1 MKKAPAKMKKKS
13 MAKMVKAPDSRVT
26 TKKKGTSRSIGPQES
41 SKSIDAKRAKVR
53 KLSGTFSKAEEKAVG
68 DLQKAKSFVK
78 MKKSPAK
85 MAKKSPAKKP
95 LVGKQ
100 KNLPEELKKKILASP
115 AQMKKSAMKM
125 KKQSMA
131 MMKKS
136 AAMMKKASAMKMKMK
151 SAAKMKKK

>member
-1 MKKAPAKMKKKS
+1 M
-13 MAKMVKAPDSRVT
+13 
-26 TKKKGTSRSIGPQES
+26 
-41 SKSIDAKRAKVR
+41 
-53 KLSGTFSKAEEKAVG
+53 
-68 DLQKAKSFVK
+68 
-78 MKKSPAK
+78 AK

-125 KKQSMA
+125 KKESMA

-136 AAMMKKASAMKMKMK
+136 VAMLKKASAMKMKMK
-151 SAAKMKKK
+151 KK